1 MKMNSIKSE
10 NQDFLWLNQHTP
22 ELQDKYGGKWIAVV
36 KQEVVGI
43 GNSAVEAFNEARKKF
58 PDVRPLL
65 DFVPTE
71 ECLIL

>member
-1 MKMNSIKSE
+1 MNFKKNE
-10 NQDFLWLNQHTP
+10 NTDFLWLNQHTP
-22 ELQDKYGGKWIAVV
+22 ELQDKYAGKWIAVV

-43 GNSAVEAFNEARKKF
+43 GDSAIEAFNAARKKF